1 MIAAQRPEP
10 RPGVLEIAA
19 YVPGRSAAP
28 GAAKV
33 HKLSS
38 NETPLGPSPAAV
50 AAAREAAGHLAHYP
64 DGSARRLREAIAAV
78 HGLTPATILC
88 ANGSAELL
96 ALLAQVYLAPGD
108 EAIVTEHGFLIY
120 KIQTMAAGGVPI
132 TVREREECADVDAIL
147 AAVTPLTRLVF
158 IANPNNPT
166 GTYLPF
172 QEVRRLAAGL
182 PKNVVLVLDAA
193 YAEYVRR
200 NDYEAGVELVAASE
214 NVVMTRTFSKI
225 FGLAGL
231 RIGWIYA
238 PLAIVDALNRV
249 RAPFNVNT
257 AALEAGIAA
266 VRDRA
271 HVERAVAHNERWL
284 PWLAEGLTGLGLR
297 VTPSVG
303 NFLLVHFPGDGRH
316 SAETADAYLTQHGY
330 ILRRVAAYG
339 CPNALRLTVGTE
351 EANRGV
357 VGALADFL
365 KS

>member
-78 HGLTPATILC
+78 HGLNPANIMC
-88 ANGSAELL
+88 ANGSDELL

-249 RAPFNVNT
+249 RAPFNVN
-257 AALEAGIAA
+257 
-266 VRDRA
+266 
-271 HVERAVAHNERWL
+271 
-284 PWLAEGLTGLGLR
+284 
-297 VTPSVG
+297 
-303 NFLLVHFPGDGRH
+303 
-316 SAETADAYLTQHGY
+316 
-330 ILRRVAAYG
+330 
-339 CPNALRLTVGTE
+339 
-351 EANRGV
+351 
-357 VGALADFL
+357 
-365 KS
+365 

>member
-78 HGLTPATILC
+78 HGLNPANIMC
-88 ANGSAELL
+88 ANGSDELL

-257 AALEAGIAA
+257 AALEAGVAA

-284 PWLAEGLTGLGLR
+284 PWLAERLDRAGAAGDAERRQLPAR
-297 VTPSVG
+297 S
-303 NFLLVHFPGDGRH
+303 FPG
-316 SAETADAYLTQHGY
+316 ETAATPP
-330 ILRRVAAYG
+330 R
-339 CPNALRLTVGTE
+339 PPTPT
-351 EANRGV
+351 
-357 VGALADFL
+357 
-365 KS
+365 